1 MKSKN
6 ISIVLSTIALVASF
20 VLLIV
25 WCTVSFN
32 LKPLYIA
39 QYESV
44 IVSVL
49 GILVTLLIGWN
60 IYTIIDVKQVRQD
73 MLESKREVER
83 LEVSFQTKSKRQTS
97 LADAYAFM
105 GLSEMFLTQGR
116 YVQAYLK
123 ILSSILC
130 FENADE
136 HNLAQHECQR
146 MYMLIRTIRRHLA
159 LKSNDYVLDYDLY
172 NDVAYGKDLAELSL
186 LNLEPFSVIEMR
198 DTFMHLMALATK
210 QIPLKETEFTLYD
223 RDADIKR
230 RPLAIYLLLE
240 KDRILYK
247 TMDYDH
253 YYEILT
259 YNLNLNHDTIAIAE
273 FASYEKC
280 KHVYEKINARE
291 INECQK
297 VNYDENM
304 Q

>member
-6 ISIVLSTIALVASF
+6 ISIVLSTIALVVSL
-20 VLLIV
+20 VLLIA
-25 WCTVSFN
+25 WCAVSFN
-32 LKPLYIA
+32 LESLCIV

-44 IVSVL
+44 VVSVL
-49 GILVTLLIGWN
+49 GILVTLLMGWN

-97 LADAYAFM
+97 LSDAYAFM
-105 GLSEMFLTQGR
+105 GLSEMFLAQGR

-136 HNLAQHECQR
+136 HNLAQHRQ
-146 MYMLIRTIRRHLA
+146 LA
-159 LKSNDYVLDYDLY
+159 IKQNDYVLDYDLY

-186 LNLEPFSVIEMR
+186 LNLEPFSVVEMR
-198 DTFMHLMALATK
+198 DIFMYLMALATK
-210 QIPLKETEFTLYD
+210 QIPFSGAEFTLYD

-240 KDRILYK
+240 KGKVLYK
-247 TMDYDH
+247 TMDYDK
-253 YYEILT
+253 YYGILT
-259 YNLNLNHDTIAIAE
+259 YDLNLNHDTIAIAE
-273 FASYEKC
+273 FTSNEKC
-280 KHVYEKINARE
+280 KKVYEKIDVPNNVVFPTE
-291 INECQK
+291 YIN
-297 VNYDENM
+297 
-304 Q
+304 

>member
-1 MKSKN
+1 MNPKN
-6 ISIVLSTIALVASF
+6 ISIVLSTIALVVSF
-20 VLLIV
+20 VLLIA
-25 WCTVSFN
+25 WCVVSFN
-32 LKPLYIA
+32 LEPLYIA

-49 GILVTLLIGWN
+49 GILVTLLVGWN

-105 GLSEMFLTQGR
+105 GLSEMFLAQGR
-116 YVQAYLK
+116 YVQAYVK

-130 FENADE
+130 FENAGE

-146 MYMLIRTIRRHLA
+146 MYMLIRTIRRQLSI
-159 LKSNDYVLDYDLY
+159 KQNDYVLDYDLY

-198 DTFMHLMALATK
+198 DTFMHFMALATK
-210 QIPLKETEFTLYD
+210 RISLEGAEFTLYE
-223 RDADIKR
+223 RDADIKM

-240 KDRILYK
+240 KGNVLYK
-247 TMDYDH
+247 TMDYDK
-253 YYEILT
+253 YYQILT
-259 YNLNLNHDTIAIAE
+259 YDLKLNHDTIAIAE
-273 FASYEKC
+273 FVSNKQC
-280 KHVYEKINARE
+280 KQVYEQIHNVVFPTEYIN
-291 INECQK
+291 
-297 VNYDENM
+297 
-304 Q
+304 

>member
-6 ISIVLSTIALVASF
+6 ISIVLSTIALVVSL
-20 VLLIV
+20 VLLIA
-25 WCTVSFN
+25 WCAVSFN
-32 LKPLYIA
+32 LEPLYIA

-44 IVSVL
+44 VVSVL
-49 GILVTLLIGWN
+49 GILVTLLMGWN

-97 LADAYAFM
+97 LLDAYAFM
-105 GLSEMFLTQGR
+105 GLSEMFLAQGR

-136 HNLAQHECQR
+136 HNLAQHECKR
-146 MYMLIRTIRRHLA
+146 MYMLVRTIRRQLA
-159 LKSNDYVLDYDLY
+159 IKQNDYVLDYDLY

-186 LNLEPFSVIEMR
+186 LNLEPFSVVEMR
-198 DTFMHLMALATK
+198 DIFMYLMALATK
-210 QIPLKETEFTLYD
+210 QIPFSGAEFTLYD

-240 KDRILYK
+240 KGKVLYK
-247 TMDYDH
+247 TMDYDK
-253 YYEILT
+253 YYGILT
-259 YNLNLNHDTIAIAE
+259 YDLNLNHDTIAIAE
-273 FASYEKC
+273 FTSKEKC
-280 KHVYEKINARE
+280 KKVYEKIDVRE
-291 INECQK
+291 INEYQN
-297 VNYDENM
+297 V
-304 Q
+304 

>member
-6 ISIVLSTIALVASF
+6 ISIVLSTIALVVSL
-20 VLLIV
+20 VLLIA
-25 WCTVSFN
+25 WCAVSFN
-32 LKPLYIA
+32 LESLCIV

-44 IVSVL
+44 VVSVL
-49 GILVTLLIGWN
+49 GILVTLLMGWN

-97 LADAYAFM
+97 LSDAYAFM
-105 GLSEMFLTQGR
+105 GLSEMFLAQGR

-136 HNLAQHECQR
+136 HNLAQHECKR
-146 MYMLIRTIRRHLA
+146 MYMLIRTIRRQLA
-159 LKSNDYVLDYDLY
+159 IKQNDYVLDYDLY

-186 LNLEPFSVIEMR
+186 LNLEPFSVVEMR
-198 DTFMHLMALATK
+198 DIFMYLMALATK
-210 QIPLKETEFTLYD
+210 QIPFSCAEFTLYD

-240 KDRILYK
+240 KGKVLYK
-247 TMDYDH
+247 TMDYDK
-253 YYEILT
+253 YYGILT
-259 YNLNLNHDTIAIAE
+259 YDLNLNHDTIAIAE
-273 FASYEKC
+273 FTSNEKC
-280 KHVYEKINARE
+280 KKVYEKIDVPNNVVFPTE
-291 INECQK
+291 YIN
-297 VNYDENM
+297 
-304 Q
+304 

>member
-6 ISIVLSTIALVASF
+6 ISIVLSTIALVVSL
-20 VLLIV
+20 VLLV
-25 WCTVSFN
+25 AWCMVSFN
-32 LKPLYIA
+32 LESLCIA

-49 GILVTLLIGWN
+49 GILVTLLMGWN

-83 LEVSFQTKSKRQTS
+83 LEVSFHTKSKRQTS

-136 HNLAQHECQR
+136 HNLAQHECKR
-146 MYMLIRTIRRHLA
+146 MYMLIRTIRRQLA
-159 LKSNDYVLDYDLY
+159 IKQNDYVLDYDLY

-186 LNLEPFSVIEMR
+186 LNLEPFSVVEMR
-198 DTFMHLMALATK
+198 DIFMYLMALATK
-210 QIPLKETEFTLYD
+210 QIPFSGAEFTLYD

-240 KDRILYK
+240 KGKVLYK
-247 TMDYDH
+247 TMDYDK
-253 YYEILT
+253 YYGILT
-259 YNLNLNHDTIAIAE
+259 YDLNLNHDTMAIAE
-273 FASYEKC
+273 FTSKEKC
-280 KHVYEKINARE
+280 KKVYEKIDVRE
-291 INECQK
+291 INEYQN
-297 VNYDENM
+297 V
-304 Q
+304 

>member
-6 ISIVLSTIALVASF
+6 ISIILSTIALVVSF
-20 VLLIV
+20 VLLIA
-25 WCTVSFN
+25 WCVVSFN
-32 LKPLYIA
+32 LEPLYIA

-44 IVSVL
+44 VVSVL
-49 GILVTLLIGWN
+49 GILVTLLMGWN

-97 LADAYAFM
+97 LSDAYAFM
-105 GLSEMFLTQGR
+105 GLSEMFLAQGR

-136 HNLAQHECQR
+136 HNFAQHECKR
-146 MYMLIRTIRRHLA
+146 MYMLIRTIRRQLA
-159 LKSNDYVLDYDLY
+159 IRQNDYVLDYDLY

-198 DTFMHLMALATK
+198 DTFIHLMVLATK
-210 QIPLKETEFTLYD
+210 QIPFSGAEFTLYD

-230 RPLAIYLLLE
+230 RPLAVYLLLE
-240 KDRILYK
+240 KGKVLYK
-247 TMDYDH
+247 TMDYDK
-253 YYEILT
+253 YYGILT
-259 YNLNLNHDTIAIAE
+259 YDLNLNHDTIAIAE
-273 FASYEKC
+273 FTSNEKC
-280 KHVYEKINARE
+280 KKVYEKIDVRE
-291 INECQK
+291 INEYQN
-297 VNYDENM
+297 V
-304 Q
+304 

>member
-6 ISIVLSTIALVASF
+6 ISIVLSTIALVVSL
-20 VLLIV
+20 VLLIA
-25 WCTVSFN
+25 WCAVSFN
-32 LKPLYIA
+32 LESLCIA

-44 IVSVL
+44 VVSVL
-49 GILVTLLIGWN
+49 GILVTLLMSWN

-97 LADAYAFM
+97 LSDAYAFM
-105 GLSEMFLTQGR
+105 GLSEMFLAQGR

-136 HNLAQHECQR
+136 HNLAQHECKR
-146 MYMLIRTIRRHLA
+146 MYMLIRTIRRQLA
-159 LKSNDYVLDYDLY
+159 IKQNDYVLDYDLY

-186 LNLEPFSVIEMR
+186 LNLEPFSVVEMR
-198 DTFMHLMALATK
+198 YIFMYLMALATK
-210 QIPLKETEFTLYD
+210 QIPFSGAEFTLYD

-240 KDRILYK
+240 KGKVLYK
-247 TMDYDH
+247 TMDYDK
-253 YYEILT
+253 YYGILT
-259 YNLNLNHDTIAIAE
+259 YDLNLNHDTIAIAE
-273 FASYEKC
+273 FTSNEKC
-280 KHVYEKINARE
+280 KKVYEKIDVRE
-291 INECQK
+291 INEYQN
-297 VNYDENM
+297 V
-304 Q
+304 